1 MKTKELEGAKRILEE
16 VLRKRFEDI
25 ALDSIEM
32 KPEFDSDGD
41 EILRVWVVFDDTV
54 KEIHPEK
61 TLDLVHLV
69 RPRLTREAG
78 TDVYANEF
86 SNMAHTASMV
96 FPQIIK
102 KQKQH
107 IIIIAVFPPDQQSI
121 QHHCYIP
128 MIILSTFH
136 YCVGKNW

>member
-1 MKTKELEGAKRILEE
+1 MRAEQLDGAKRILEE

-54 KEIHPEK
+54 KRIHPEK

-78 TDVYANEF
+78 TDVYPLISYTVKSEWREMQNE
-86 SNMAHTASMV
+86 
-96 FPQIIK
+96 PE
-102 KQKQH
+102 
-107 IIIIAVFPPDQQSI
+107 
-121 QHHCYIP
+121 
-128 MIILSTFH
+128 
-136 YCVGKNW
+136 